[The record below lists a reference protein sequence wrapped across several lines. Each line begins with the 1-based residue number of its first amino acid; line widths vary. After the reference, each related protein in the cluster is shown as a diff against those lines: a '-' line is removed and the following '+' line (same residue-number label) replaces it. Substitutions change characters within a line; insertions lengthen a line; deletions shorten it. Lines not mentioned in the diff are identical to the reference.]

1 MMVLSVPLRPLFE
14 YPDEGGP
21 SPQSHLDL
29 YARAVSE
36 PEQAASWTCW
46 SILPQFTVN
55 LKGAR
60 SNVLRVVRHLKG
72 AAKGA
77 LNR

>member
-29 YARAVSE
+29 YALAVAE
-36 PEQAASWTCW
+36 PEQVASWTCW
-46 SILPQFTVN
+46 SILPQFTVE
-55 LKGAR
+55 GAR